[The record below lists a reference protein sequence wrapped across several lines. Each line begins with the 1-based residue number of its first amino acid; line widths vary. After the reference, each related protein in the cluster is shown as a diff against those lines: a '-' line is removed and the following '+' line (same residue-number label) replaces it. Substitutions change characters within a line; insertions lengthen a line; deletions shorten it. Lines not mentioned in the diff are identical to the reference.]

1 LKGVYE
7 QNNIQ
12 KSFIDLINL
21 QVLLPECMSMAK
33 MDDIYRLDGLPIAKS
48 AGIEQVC
55 RTLWQPLPTYHILAI
70 RQKNQT
76 YKNNTSVE

>member
-1 LKGVYE
+1 MSK
-7 QNNIQ
+7 IIF
-12 KSFIDLINL
+12 KIINL
-21 QVLLPECMSMAK
+21 QVLLPQCMSMAE
-33 MDDIYRLDGLPIAKS
+33 MDDMYRLDALPIAKS